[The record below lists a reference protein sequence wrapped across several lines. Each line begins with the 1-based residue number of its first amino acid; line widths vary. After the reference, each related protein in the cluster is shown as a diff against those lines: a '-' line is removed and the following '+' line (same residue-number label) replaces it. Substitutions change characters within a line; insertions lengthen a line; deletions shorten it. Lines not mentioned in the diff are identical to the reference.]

1 MKTIVFTLSG
11 SLLLG
16 IGICHSTAES
26 NWPTWRGPSAA
37 GTAEGKPPIEWDAKK
52 NVKWKVAIPGRG
64 MSTPIIWGDKVF
76 VLTAVG
82 TGPKKETPAGAQ
94 RGSGGGGRPSFGGG
108 NRGSSSGGQR
118 PSSGGFNREEFM
130 KRFDTNKDGELS
142 EKEREAMRAQFRR
155 GGSGG
160 RSSGGRGRGGRG
172 GFSMSE
178 APTQAQKFTV
188 VALDRKTGKA
198 LWEQSAR
205 QEFPHE
211 GHHRDHGFASSSP
224 VTDGKTLFVSF
235 GSRGIYAYTLDGKKL
250 WEKQLGKMRT
260 RAGFGEGAS
269 PALTEK
275 ALIVLWDHEDQSF
288 IVALDKKTG
297 KELWRKN
304 RDEQTSWTTPV
315 IVKVNG
321 QEQIIV
327 SGAKATR
334 SYAANNGEVIWEASG
349 LTQNVI
355 PTPVI
360 GHGLAYVMSGFRGTA
375 LQAIKLTAKGDVTDG
390 KDIAWSYDRST
401 PYVPSPVLS
410 GNRLY
415 FHKSNSAFLSCLD
428 AKTGKPIYL
437 DERLEG
443 IRGIYASPLAANG
456 HLYVV
461 GREGTSLALK
471 DSDKLEIVAT
481 NKIDEKM
488 DASPVIVGDQ
498 LFLRGHQH
506 LYCIA
511 K

>member
-1 MKTIVFTLSG
+1 MKSSIFSLSG
-11 SLLLG
+11 SVLLG

-26 NWPTWRGPSAA
+26 NWPTWRGPSGK
-37 GTAEGKPPIEWDAKK
+37 GTAEGAPPIEWDAKK
-52 NVKWKVAIPGRG
+52 NVKWKAEIPGRG
-64 MSTPIIWGDKVF
+64 MSTPIVWGNKIF
-76 VLTAVG
+76 VLTAIP
-82 TGPKKETPAGAQ
+82 TGEKKQPQGGSPQAG
-94 RGSGGGGRPSFGGG
+94 RGGERGRPSG
-108 NRGSSSGGQR
+108 
-118 PSSGGFNREEFM
+118 GGFNREEFM
-130 KRFDTNKDGELS
+130 KRFDTNKDGQLS

-155 GGSGG
+155 GGSGS
-160 RSSGGRGRGGRG
+160 RSGGRSRGGRGGRG
-172 GFSMSE
+172 GFSMSQ
-178 APTQAQKFTV
+178 APTQAQKFAV
-188 VALDRKTGKA
+188 VALDRETGKT
-198 LWEQSAR
+198 LWQQSAR

-235 GSRGIYAYTLDGKKL
+235 GSRGIYAYDLDGKKL

-269 PALTEK
+269 PALTAK
-275 ALIVLWDHEDQSF
+275 ALIVLWDHEEQSF
-288 IVALDKKTG
+288 IVALDKQTG

-315 IVKVNG
+315 VVKVNG
-321 QEQIIV
+321 REHIIV
-327 SGAKATR
+327 SGSKRTR
-334 SYAANNGEVIWEASG
+334 SYDATNGEVVWESGG

-360 GHGLAYVMSGFRGTA
+360 GHGLVYVMSGFRGTA
-375 LQAIKLTAKGDVTDG
+375 LQAIKLTAKGDVTD
-390 KDIAWSYDRST
+390 DTSAIAWSYDRST
-401 PYVPSPVLS
+401 PYVPSPALS
-410 GNRLY
+410 GDRLY
-415 FHKSNSAFLSCLD
+415 FHKSNSAYLSCFN
-428 AKTGKPIYL
+428 AKTGKPLYV

-456 HLYVV
+456 YLYVV
-461 GREGTSLALK
+461 GREGTSLVLK
-471 DSDKLEIVAT
+471 DSDKLEVVAT